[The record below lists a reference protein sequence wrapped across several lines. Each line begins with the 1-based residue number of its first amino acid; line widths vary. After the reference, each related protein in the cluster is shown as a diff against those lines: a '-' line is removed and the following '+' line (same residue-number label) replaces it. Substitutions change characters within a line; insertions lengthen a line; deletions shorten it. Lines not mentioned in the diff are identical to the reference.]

1 MIAKLTGKDNLWMRL
16 IRAAVLVVMAVVIM
30 MSFTT
35 TAFADDEHDK
45 DFSFYKIASAAATYY
60 DDTHNDASDNYEKF
74 NHDSGINME
83 KAGALV
89 GFIDEDYDSGFIGST
104 VSFLSSSSQSR
115 GYKSFSEPGVQAYVQ
130 YGHALQSL
138 GLDSTANDAV
148 DLMAVLRGVAGL
160 VLLLSYSVALF
171 ADIIFGALIGILQ
184 AFNPFAW
191 FMAGAKGVSEGFAK
205 WFGATPSDMSES
217 FPMFDGI
224 SQFVSEWYTALSDLG
239 MYLTF
244 LLFFI
249 TLGVGLI
256 MWNSQKN
263 KVKTVF
269 RTFATRLIF
278 ICVGIPLLGGLYTAS
293 LDLAAKSSWTEGGT
307 PAANYVLASTLVD
320 FESWAE
326 NNNLALPSGVTI
338 TVDTTNSTG
347 GSVDAGRSTSVRG
360 IARAVNRQS
369 NSLGSASLDSGWNLD
384 WKEGNKATELSENST
399 LKAFNL
405 IGRYMSASFYHAS
418 DYETAYKARMA
429 KNGTSDGFY
438 SQIQDVTS
446 DWKQYLEGTS
456 GGSLFSPNHADVSK
470 MPYLTDGKSSSFG
483 DGDVGP
489 VIEENTITYKG
500 KATLFGLSGNS
511 GSNAGLTSL
520 SMYNYLTTEFDDSSV
535 VTYSS
540 KKATSGMVTHSHR
553 SVNLV
558 GDGLSSV
565 LYYFN
570 TLSIFGSIIVIG
582 LGYSLALL
590 FNMLGRGIKM
600 VSSVPFAMLGNMR
613 SMAKVCT
620 YVAMMVIEVLGTFF
634 VYSLVIE
641 ILMSLSALVE
651 TPVMEALQ
659 THVDSTLL
667 AGVPAAST
675 FGNVS
680 QIIIIVGTL
689 LSSVIYI
696 WFAFKAMKLRKS
708 IVKTLDE
715 GVANM
720 IDRLFT
726 TDKEGGSM
734 SNAAGAG
741 SNIVKKPSI
750 GERAKDAG
758 RAAGG
763 AVMAGAGMAAGQMLA
778 TKAGDKLG
786 LTAGSVD
793 EEQKDGTAENAGGA
807 DQEDIADGG
816 QIQGAERQGLPGS
829 DGPDGTRHA
838 LPAPPSDGDDHTGQ
852 AIMAADVESLGD
864 VRSDEVG
871 GVQAGES
878 ARPGEVEHETTN
890 VAVSDDDVAQ
900 VDASNVDAKQ
910 AAVDTELAR
919 AAGQTTAMEDE
930 RDDELKSKE
939 RKAAAKD
946 AVKGVAKTA
955 EGGAKVA
962 AGYATGN
969 AELMA
974 EGAQDAAKGAA
985 KTAKA
990 GQRAADAGAKVD
1002 AARQQKTEQK
1012 KALSQGGQGPA
1023 KPGQSGARP
1032 GGQSGHAKPA
1042 KTGAPSRAASPAK
1055 QDTRV
1060 SSTVNAV
1067 GGASTVL
1074 NKGGDM
1080 RVNATQKGAQAP
1092 KQSPKLAAQ
1101 LDKLGRQQAAL
1112 KQAEKQVLATGK
1124 ATLPNGKVVR
1134 NVADVRQMQRS
1145 LAQKSKAVRSGVEH
1159 ASTVASLG
1167 AAKRL
1172 TDKKKKDDDSFF

>member
-16 IRAAVLVVMAVVIM
+16 IRAAVLVVMAVVLM

-45 DFSFYKIASAAATYY
+45 DFSFYRISSAASMHY
-60 DDTHNDASDNYEKF
+60 DDAHNKASDNYEKF
-74 NHDSGINME
+74 VADNGGNISMAD
-83 KAGALV
+83 AGAFV
-89 GFIDEDYDSGFIGST
+89 GFIDEDYGDGFIGST
-104 VSFLSSSSQSR
+104 VSFFSSSQQTRTYS
-115 GYKSFSEPGVQAYVQ
+115 SFEEGGLRQYVE
-130 YGHALQSL
+130 YGHALKSL
-138 GLDSTANDAV
+138 GLDSTANESLDIGAIV
-148 DLMAVLRGVAGL
+148 RQISGRLLTFLYIGSVICEQFFGFIIKVLQ
-160 VLLLSYSVALF
+160 F
-171 ADIIFGALIGILQ
+171 T
-184 AFNPFAW
+184 NPFALFGKVIDNLGGW
-191 FMAGAKGVSEGFAK
+191 MADMLDMSGDLPTVEGMYTFAGFSGLKRFVESWYDGLYDMGFALAVII
-205 WFGATPSDMSES
+205 FA
-217 FPMFDGI
+217 
-224 SQFVSEWYTALSDLG
+224 V
-239 MYLTF
+239 
-244 LLFFI
+244 
-249 TLGVGLI
+249 TLGVAI
-256 MWNSQKN
+256 MTYKSQQN
-263 KVKTVF
+263 KVKSVIRLF
-269 RTFATRLIF
+269 ITRIAFLM
-278 ICVGIPLLGGLYTAS
+278 VGIPLLGMTYTVT
-293 LDLAAKSSWTEGGT
+293 LDLAADFCDTTKNP
-307 PAANYVLASTLVD
+307 PAANQVLMSTLVD
-320 FESWAE
+320 FESWATE
-326 NNNLALPSGVTI
+326 GNLALPAGTKI
-338 TVDTTNSTG
+338 TVNLEGDLAGSLDMNNTTSPR
-347 GSVDAGRSTSVRG
+347 DL
-360 IARAVNRQS
+360 ARRI
-369 NSLGSASLDSGWNLD
+369 NSLYSPTTVYTHDGSSQDWTVDFWGTDNKGKSSVEGALDVID
-384 WKEGNKATELSENST
+384 
-399 LKAFNL
+399 
-405 IGRYMSASFYHAS
+405 RYRTSAFYHAS
-418 DYETAYKARMA
+418 DYETAYKKMIRETKGDDEEKKFFETIRDKTGKYEEYA
-429 KNGTSDGFY
+429 KDGMSLTNDKENIPYLWNGRNDGYGVSDDATY
-438 SQIQDVTS
+438 
-446 DWKQYLEGTS
+446 S
-456 GGSLFSPNHADVSK
+456 GGDS
-470 MPYLTDGKSSSFG
+470 
-483 DGDVGP
+483 
-489 VIEENTITYKG
+489 ITFTG
-500 KATLFGLSGNS
+500 QTGGSESHNMGLS
-511 GSNAGLTSL
+511 SL
-520 SMYNYLTTEFDDSSV
+520 SMYNYLTTVFSDSSV
-535 VTYSS
+535 ETYSPMKITS
-540 KKATSGMVTHSHR
+540 KMAVHSHR
-553 SVNLV
+553 SVNTV
-558 GDGLSSV
+558 GDGAMSA
-565 LYYFN
+565 LYFIN
-570 TLSIFGSIIVIG
+570 MLAMFFSISIIG
-582 LGYSLALL
+582 LGYAFGLL
-590 FNMLGRGIKM
+590 INMFGRGVKM
-600 VSSVPFAMLGNMR
+600 ISSVPFSLLGNMR
-613 SMAKVCT
+613 AMAKVCT
-620 YVAMMVIEVLGTFF
+620 VVAMMCVEVLMTFF
-634 VYSLVIE
+634 VYSLVVELLISLQGLIE
-641 ILMSLSALVE
+641 APMAELLNGSLS
-651 TPVMEALQ
+651 T
-659 THVDSTLL
+659 STIL
-667 AGVPAAST
+667 AGGVPSGILLPIQAITAA
-675 FGNVS
+675 
-680 QIIIIVGTL
+680 GTL
-689 LSSVIYI
+689 IMTVFYFVFGL
-696 WFAFKAMKLRKS
+696 KALKWRKS
-708 IVKTLDE
+708 IVKAVDE
-715 GVANM
+715 SVAGLV
-720 IDRLFT
+720 DRIFT
-726 TDKEGGSM
+726 PNPNGGAM
-734 SNAAGAG
+734 SNAGGAG
-741 SNIVKKPSI
+741 TRMATKPSL
-750 GERAKDAG
+750 GDKVKDAG

-864 VRSDEVG
+864 VRTDEVN

-878 ARPGEVEHETTN
+878 AQPGEVGHETTN

-900 VDASNVDAKQ
+900 VDASSADAKQ
-910 AAVDTELAR
+910 AAVDTELSR

-974 EGAQDAAKGAA
+974 EGAKDAAKGAA

-990 GQRAADAGAKVD
+990 GQRAADAGTKVD

-1012 KALSQGGQGPA
+1012 KALSQGDQGTA
-1023 KPGQSGARP
+1023 KPGQSGTRP

-1055 QDTRV
+1055 QDARV

-1167 AAKRL
+1167 AAKKL